1 MQVPVFLVDFQ
12 SCQRQR
18 LIAAEQ
24 TTGLGGWIFILDTEK
39 TLKMHLTLVDL
50 QEKKNRLIFIS
61 KFCIIKSQQRKGE
74 VFLKVTIIEDPNIK
88 ETEISIVCAQLTDE
102 INDIVSKISV
112 VGLTVAGK
120 KDKET
125 FLIPIKE
132 IFYFESVDGKIFFY
146 TENEIYE
153 AMSKLYKIEEGL
165 KNLHFSRISKT
176 VIANLDKML
185 SIKKAKNSRLV
196 ATLVNQEK
204 LVVSRQYVSE
214 IKKKLG
220 V

>member
-1 MQVPVFLVDFQ
+1 M
-12 SCQRQR
+12 
-18 LIAAEQ
+18 
-24 TTGLGGWIFILDTEK
+24 
-39 TLKMHLTLVDL
+39 
-50 QEKKNRLIFIS
+50 
-61 KFCIIKSQQRKGE
+61 
-74 VFLKVTIIEDPNIK
+74 KVTIVEDPNIK
-88 ETEISIVCAQLTDE
+88 ETEISIVCEKMTNE
-102 INDIVSKISV
+102 INDIVSKISA

-120 KDKET
+120 KDEET

-132 IFYFESVDGKIFFY
+132 IFYFESVDGKIFFC

-153 AMSKLYKIEEGL
+153 AMAKIYKIEESL
-165 KNLHFSRISKT
+165 KNLRFSRISKT

-185 SIKKAKNSRLV
+185 SIRKAENSRLV

-220 V
+220 VQICLEIVGVLSCTVWDLQRLFSLYSHLFSPKAFELTIFITWYARLFPYIYFPFLQCLLNSSPNEFG

>member
-1 MQVPVFLVDFQ
+1 M
-12 SCQRQR
+12 
-18 LIAAEQ
+18 
-24 TTGLGGWIFILDTEK
+24 
-39 TLKMHLTLVDL
+39 
-50 QEKKNRLIFIS
+50 
-61 KFCIIKSQQRKGE
+61 
-74 VFLKVTIIEDPNIK
+74 
-88 ETEISIVCAQLTDE
+88 
-102 INDIVSKISV
+102 
-112 VGLTVAGK
+112 
-120 KDKET
+120 
-125 FLIPIKE
+125 IPIKE

-153 AMSKLYKIEEGL
+153 AMAKLYKIEESL
-165 KNLHFSRISKT
+165 KNLQFSRISKT

-185 SIKKAKNSRLV
+185 SIRKAENSRLV